1 MCKYHDGTLKK
12 KKLEISFDLLAS
24 TSTTYYHV
32 TTVSGIY
39 ADFETNQQQTLTIN
53 KM

>member
-1 MCKYHDGTLKK
+1 M
-12 KKLEISFDLLAS
+12 SFDLLAS

-39 ADFETNQQQTLTIN
+39 VDFEKNLPTNPDYKQNVTTLCIAFSC
-53 KM
+53 